1 MKLLAQINGPE
12 DLHELSD
19 AELVELAQ
27 EVRQHIIDTV
37 GEIGG
42 HFGANLGTCE
52 LAVALHSVLDSPRDK
67 ILWDVGHQAYPHK
80 VLTGRR
86 DQLATIRQYG
96 GLAPF
101 CSISESPHDIM
112 GAGHAS
118 TSIGYAVGIKEGM
131 RQLDPDNNARVV
143 AVIGDGAMTGG
154 VAFEAIGQ
162 AGGLGTPIVVVLND
176 NGMSIAPNVGSLSR
190 YFNRVRLNPK
200 LWRARSDLEGGLTRL
215 PIGIGAAF
223 ERLGPHLKE
232 SIKAFWAPGLWW
244 EELDWAYMG
253 VIDGHDVP
261 ALREALREALAA
273 ERPVV
278 VHIATVKGKGFAPA
292 EEGGLE
298 GMEKWHAAK
307 PNSIVNGSPARPKAA
322 ANGSTG
328 RKRIVPP
335 QYTQVFGEAL
345 VRECE
350 RDARVVGITA
360 AMNSGTGLSILQKAL
375 PDRYFDVGIAEQQA
389 VLFAAGLAL
398 EGVKPVAAI
407 YSTFLQ
413 RAYDQIVHDVCLQR
427 LNVVFAMDR
436 AGLVGDDGPTHH
448 GAFDI
453 AYLRCLPNIVLMA
466 PRDEAMLVHMLRTAL
481 EYDDGPIALR
491 YPRGEG
497 TGVEMPRR
505 RPGDP
510 DRLRG
515 DPARALR
522 AGGLRS
528 PRGSDRIRH
537 GRRQGAGGGGPAR
550 RAPDRR
556 DGRRRALCEADR
568 RRPDG
573 PARGRARPARDRRG
587 GRPGRGLRLGRVGGP
602 QRGRSGPQDPAGG
615 AAGPLRGPRQARP
628 AARGGRLHRGPHR
641 RAGPRGDLRP
651 SARARERRLCGH
663 RRLRAPAWATLN
675 PKGHG
680 ARATGTGRG
689 TAPTTRSGRLA
700 ERNGPP
706 GSAGRF
712 GEEGSKEVQMKRC
725 NSGIDINM
733 LAAGAG
739 QCDIGHRDQP
749 RRPPERRTCI
759 LWLPPSPP
767 CWREPLSRRARIRR
781 RSLANTPGN
790 PGVFVPRAICAR
802 VERDAQA
809 TA

>member
-1 MKLLAQINGPE
+1 MTRLLETINGPE
-12 DLHELSD
+12 DLHQLSE
-19 AELVELAQ
+19 AELVQLAQ
-27 EVRQHIIDTV
+27 EVREHIIDTV

-86 DQLATIRQYG
+86 DQLSTIRQYE

-101 CSISESPHDIM
+101 CSMAESEHDIM

-131 RQLDPDNNARVV
+131 RHAGSAETDGKVV

-176 NGMSIAPNVGSLSR
+176 NGMSIAPNVGALSR

-200 LWRARSDLEGGLTRL
+200 LWHARSDLEGGLVKL

-253 VIDGHDVP
+253 VVDGHDIK
-261 ALREALREALAA
+261 ALRKALSEALAA
-273 ERPVV
+273 QRPVV

-307 PNSIVNGSPARPKAA
+307 PKSILNGSPTIPAVS
-322 ANGSTG
+322 NGASEKQATP
-328 RKRIVPP
+328 PP

-350 RDARVVGITA
+350 RDERVIGITA
-360 AMNSGTGLSILQKAL
+360 AMNSGTGLNILQKAM
-375 PDRYFDVGIAEQQA
+375 PERYFDVGIAEQQA
-389 VLFAAGLAL
+389 ILFASGLAL
-398 EGVKPVAAI
+398 EGAKPVAAI

-413 RAYDQIVHDVCLQR
+413 RAYDQIVHDVCLQK

-453 AYLRCLPNIVLMA
+453 AYMRCLPNMVLMA
-466 PRDEAMLVHMLRTAL
+466 PRDEAMLTRMLRTAL
-481 EYDDGPIALR
+481 VYDDGPVALR

-497 TGVEMPRR
+497 TGVELPENPEPIEIGSGEILREADLESMPAGRR
-505 RPGDP
+505 VAFVGYGTGVAKALEAAELLSAHGIEATVADARFAKPIDAGLMAQLAAEHDLLVTVEEGVLAGGFGSAVWETLNDAGAAAGGVRIMRVGLP
-510 DRLRG
+510 DRYVTHG
-515 DPARALR
+515 KPAL
-522 AGGLRS
+522 LH
-528 PRGSDRIRH
+528 D
-537 GRRQGAGGGGPAR
+537 
-550 RAPDRR
+550 
-556 DGRRRALCEADR
+556 E
-568 RRPDG
+568 
-573 PARGRARPARDRRG
+573 
-587 GRPGRGLRLGRVGGP
+587 VGF
-602 QRGRSGPQDPAGG
+602 
-615 AAGPLRGPRQARP
+615 
-628 AARGGRLHRGPHR
+628 
-641 RAGPRGDLRP
+641 
-651 SARARERRLCGH
+651 
-663 RRLRAPAWATLN
+663 
-675 PKGHG
+675 
-680 ARATGTGRG
+680 TGEKI
-689 TAPTTRSGRLA
+689 A
-700 ERNGPP
+700 
-706 GSAGRF
+706 
-712 GEEGSKEVQMKRC
+712 K
-725 NSGIDINM
+725 
-733 LAAGAG
+733 
-739 QCDIGHRDQP
+739 
-749 RRPPERRTCI
+749 
-759 LWLPPSPP
+759 
-767 CWREPLSRRARIRR
+767 
-781 RSLANTPGN
+781 
-790 PGVFVPRAICAR
+790 R
-802 VERDAQA
+802 VERAISDRQSAIIGA
-809 TA
+809 